1 MSAHEKIVIL
11 KRFQKARRKYLPVK
25 YSYYEYVS
33 APYLLRAG
41 SYELRIGDAYLF
53 QDSDGTFGMAREK
66 YHARTKGTYYPNVHT
81 GRSYHSHGK
90 TPLFIEDSEANCRWW
105 FPDEDIPPLRF
116 RMEIT

>member
-33 APYLLRAG
+33 APYPLRAG

-66 YHARTKGTYYPNVHT
+66 YHARAKGNYYADVQP
-81 GRSYHSHGK
+81 GRSYQKSSK
-90 TPLFIEDSEANCRWW
+90 VPLIVYANFENCRW
-105 FPDEDIPPLRF
+105 
-116 RMEIT
+116 